1 MQFLINQLVAVR
13 SNKSNHFSKLM
24 YKGSD
29 TFKYIIIDKS
39 AAARKGLHA
48 FCNHYPS
55 LELYGLYDSTEH
67 AVARIKPSNT
77 KIDLIFLGQ
86 DTYAPQDLA
95 ELAQLPGK
103 SELILLSSE
112 KKMAFTAFEI
122 GALDFLHK
130 PIDKL
135 RFKQTV
141 EKFHQTKSKE
151 DSELQHLKAAYS
163 SRVEK
168 ALFKQNLIH
177 LLLNRANRTVF
188 ELLNYIEYTPV
199 TALGDRQK
207 PIELGHLQ
215 ICTNQHIAAIVRNDF
230 SHFAT
235 MNSVPLAPLMQA
247 ALKHLH
253 IYAQR
258 KNLHWV
264 YDNNYEHIQTRANP
278 EILTL
283 VIEQILSLLIQFAP
297 NDGTIH
303 ISAQYEF
310 QELQIIIDLPDLELD
325 ETIQKRINAKLDDL
339 NTIKHLDYKDG
350 AAIHYFLERMDGYVF
365 IKTKTEQGTRICI
378 VLEGHLA

>member
-1 MQFLINQLVAVR
+1 MN
-13 SNKSNHFSKLM
+13 
-24 YKGSD
+24 KGSD

-39 AAARKGLHA
+39 AAARKGLHT
-48 FCNHYPS
+48 FCNHDPS
-55 LELYGLYDSTEH
+55 LESYGLFDSIEQ
-67 AVARIKPSNT
+67 ALARIKPSNT

-86 DTYAPQDLA
+86 DTYAPQDLS

-103 SELILLSSE
+103 SELILLSHE

-135 RFKQTV
+135 RFKQTI
-141 EKFHQTKSKE
+141 EKFRQAKSKE
-151 DSELQHLKAAYS
+151 DWALQHLKAAHS
-163 SRVEK
+163 NRVDK

-188 ELLNYIEYTPV
+188 ELLNYMEYTPPK
-199 TALGDRQK
+199 THDDHQK
-207 PIELGHLQ
+207 PLALGHLQ

-230 SHFAT
+230 GHFAT
-235 MNSVPLAPLMQA
+235 MNRVPLAPLLEA
-247 ALKHLH
+247 AIEHLH

-258 KNLHWV
+258 KNLQWI
-264 YDNNYEHIQTRANP
+264 YNNNYAHIQTRANP

-283 VIEQILSLLIQFAP
+283 IIEQILSLLIQFAP

-303 ISAQYEF
+303 ISVQFEF
-310 QELQIIIDLPDLELD
+310 QELQIAIDLPDLELD
-325 ETIQKRINAKLDDL
+325 ETFQKRINAKLDDL

-350 AAIHYFLERMDGYVF
+350 EAIHYFLERMDGYAFV
-365 IKTKTEQGTRICI
+365 KTKTEQGTRICI
-378 VLEGHLA
+378 VLEGYLT